1 MRNGVGRF
9 EVGNRKFCNGM
20 DAYGKLASWR
30 FPGNGSAYFSTKMI
44 YSNSYK
50 QALKTNDIAP
60 YLMLDKVDP
69 PFDVISELES
79 FRNGPDNMN
88 VNIFNFGDKMKN
100 PGFVVVSDYWNVYQ
114 IDPHNLD
121 TIGTFNPPIDG
132 VNPIQQAIV
141 LGTAHALPEYG
152 TDNHLTFVTV
162 ASPIPQITSKHI
174 LYRTT
179 SAGGRK
185 AVASIDVEKA
195 AYMHSFA
202 VTPNYAVIMAVP
214 FYINP
219 IGMLKDFEPLSA
231 FEWLPNAVTQMHVI
245 NLKSGDVK
253 TLETENIFFLHMVNA
268 YESSLF
274 KNEIVIDVS
283 TYKNIDEMK
292 QMSLER
298 LFNASARA
306 DSANATLKRY
316 TLDLDRGDV
325 SVHTYQPLSGIPFI
339 NRLDFPTINENFR
352 SKRYCY
358 TYGIVYNY
366 DQKDQMN
373 MAVVKKDVCTGKNEK
388 AWYSPGKYLNEAWF
402 QPRPGATDEDDGVL
416 LMPVLDMYT
425 QTTNLTIFDAKDL
438 SIINTAQLPVN
449 IPFGTHGRFFDYL
462 Y

>member
-1 MRNGVGRF
+1 
-9 EVGNRKFCNGM
+9 
-20 DAYGKLASWR
+20 
-30 FPGNGSAYFSTKMI
+30 
-44 YSNSYK
+44 
-50 QALKTNDIAP
+50 
-60 YLMLDKVDP
+60 
-69 PFDVISELES
+69 
-79 FRNGPDNMN
+79 
-88 VNIFNFGDKMKN
+88 MKN

-114 IDPHNLD
+114 IDPQTLD
-121 TIGTFNPPIDG
+121 TIAGFNPPIDG
-132 VNPIQQAIV
+132 ISPIQQSIV

-152 TDNHLTFVTV
+152 TDNHLTFLTV
-162 ASPIPQITSKHI
+162 ASPIPQLTSKHI

-179 SAGGRK
+179 LAGGRK
-185 AVASIDVEKA
+185 LVASVDVEKA

-202 VTPNYAVIMAVP
+202 VTPNFAVIMAVP

-219 IGMLKDFEPLSA
+219 LGMLKDFEPLSA

-245 NLKSGDVK
+245 NLKSGEVK

-274 KNEIVIDVS
+274 KNEIIIDVS
-283 TYKNIDEMK
+283 TYKDIEEMK
-292 QMSLER
+292 QMSLDR
-298 LFNASARA
+298 LYNVYARA
-306 DSANATLKRY
+306 VSANATLKRY
-316 TLDLDRGDV
+316 TLDLDHGDV

-373 MAVVKKDVCTGKNEK
+373 MAIVKKDVCTGKNEK

-402 QPRPGATDEDDGVL
+402 QPRPGGTDEDDGVL
-416 LMPVLDMYT
+416 LMPVLDMQT
-425 QTTNLTIFDAKDL
+425 QTTNLTVFDAKDL
-438 SIINTAQLPVN
+438 SIINTAELPIN